1 VLKTQQLPDKLL
13 KTLELPDKV
22 LKTLELP
29 DKLIKAQQLPDKLI
43 KAQQLPQLLTAV
55 LLAHLLENQGGA
67 LAAAPLAHKGE
78 PKGCVG
84 RSVVTAL

>member
-1 VLKTQQLPDKLL
+1 
-13 KTLELPDKV
+13 
-22 LKTLELP
+22 
-29 DKLIKAQQLPDKLI
+29 
-43 KAQQLPQLLTAV
+43 V